1 MGSFFNFL
9 ISIKASCVKMHKII
23 NMRTGFKP
31 SKVGPMNP
39 QEKSTQNQIDLFVE
53 KRSSVGLQQL
63 EASLASFSA
72 NSKDL
77 SKKITADLLRM
88 IKKLTSELQLKFKN
102 DQQGDLWKPALKE
115 KADLW
120 ASHCEKCQSR
130 LNKMNDTLKELEA
143 ENMNQ
148 RREIN
153 EMQQYKASNRA
164 EKMIIQMGKD
174 LIKGSKEV
182 KKEIVKVEK
191 EMNKIP
197 SKFRKILKRKDE
209 DEYH

>member
-1 MGSFFNFL
+1 MDPEKIVEIFLELIFRIEIDANKVSFLNFL

-77 SKKITADLLRM
+77 SKKGF
-88 IKKLTSELQLKFKN
+88 QN
-102 DQQGDLWKPALKE
+102 DEFFLFEGA
-115 KADLW
+115 
-120 ASHCEKCQSR
+120 
-130 LNKMNDTLKELEA
+130 T
-143 ENMNQ
+143 
-148 RREIN
+148 
-153 EMQQYKASNRA
+153 
-164 EKMIIQMGKD
+164 
-174 LIKGSKEV
+174 
-182 KKEIVKVEK
+182 
-191 EMNKIP
+191 
-197 SKFRKILKRKDE
+197 
-209 DEYH
+209 

>member
-1 MGSFFNFL
+1 MKKLSIFCHVLETFSSVTFADFKNQIFFNWHPGKIVEIFLELIFRIEIDANKVSFLNFL

-77 SKKITADLLRM
+77 SKK
-88 IKKLTSELQLKFKN
+88 EFQN
-102 DQQGDLWKPALKE
+102 DQFNLFEDA
-115 KADLW
+115 
-120 ASHCEKCQSR
+120 
-130 LNKMNDTLKELEA
+130 T
-143 ENMNQ
+143 Q
-148 RREIN
+148 RI
-153 EMQQYKASNRA
+153 
-164 EKMIIQMGKD
+164 
-174 LIKGSKEV
+174 
-182 KKEIVKVEK
+182 
-191 EMNKIP
+191 
-197 SKFRKILKRKDE
+197 
-209 DEYH
+209 